1 MVKIMKAAYLCNR
14 WDDQPVQSKRGC
26 SKLIL
31 PIEFHL
37 SILQI
42 KNRVMECH
50 AFPSNALKTYLG
62 LLGGFILKHY

>member
-26 SKLIL
+26 SRCLIL

-50 AFPSNALKTYLG
+50 AFPSNAFKTYLTTVVG
-62 LLGGFILKHY
+62 